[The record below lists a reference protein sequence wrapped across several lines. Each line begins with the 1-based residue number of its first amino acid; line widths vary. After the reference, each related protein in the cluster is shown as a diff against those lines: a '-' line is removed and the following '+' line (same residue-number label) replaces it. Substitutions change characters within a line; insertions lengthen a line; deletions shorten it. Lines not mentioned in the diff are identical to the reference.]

1 MDYCHFVTL
10 DLIKYSQLRKKKN
23 KKKSTDIIIHE
34 MRPHDRYRNITAAT
48 DIKKDTLY
56 FVPFRN
62 TVLSQLKTRTSLD
75 IGISK
80 NVLFEH

>member
-1 MDYCHFVTL
+1 
-10 DLIKYSQLRKKKN
+10 
-23 KKKSTDIIIHE
+23 